1 VCRIFC
7 FLLIGTGFY
16 TFLLSGTHG
25 FLKAIKGIPTDGDS
39 RSAADDGHAG
49 GGAGFVG
56 RAVRICRWPAAI
68 RGLRGRRSS
77 SFPTDTP
84 CERSRVPAGVWNFRF
99 ECIRNR
105 AIRCRNANFHAQRLG
120 GAVGARVGRMAD
132 VRNAVSCSG
141 FAQTDAD
148 GFVLYPIHAFVG
160 GNAVGGAWRKFL
172 GGCQRGRDP
181 SSLRHSSRSYRN
193 HVFFM
198 DGKAGAAER
207 DTVVLL
213 RVALLLRFDPIPH
226 LPYDKQARAARICT
240 RVWLL
245 PLSTSRSAVLGRE
258 SARKF
263 LCGSPVSG
271 GRLFR

>member
-1 VCRIFC
+1 
-7 FLLIGTGFY
+7 
-16 TFLLSGTHG
+16 
-25 FLKAIKGIPTDGDS
+25 
-39 RSAADDGHAG
+39 
-49 GGAGFVG
+49 
-56 RAVRICRWPAAI
+56 
-68 RGLRGRRSS
+68 
-77 SFPTDTP
+77 
-84 CERSRVPAGVWNFRF
+84 
-99 ECIRNR
+99 
-105 AIRCRNANFHAQRLG
+105 
-120 GAVGARVGRMAD
+120 
-132 VRNAVSCSG
+132 
-141 FAQTDAD
+141 
-148 GFVLYPIHAFVG
+148 
-160 GNAVGGAWRKFL
+160 
-172 GGCQRGRDP
+172 
-181 SSLRHSSRSYRN
+181 
-193 HVFFM
+193 M